1 MLPKQRKLKK
11 IICWLKNLFTYF
23 SRLYFYFKNHIHSK
37 LRFLNYNSCR
47 LSPLDYSAPIIPN
60 SKAGVIIYVVASI
73 MAVIVVSAVVTFLIT
88 RKKQHLEHQ
97 PSETVE
103 GKVPEQD
110 TPRNNSPSN
119 FSEDRFQTAD
129 ENLVSAN
136 MRRLKE
142 LYS

>member
-1 MLPKQRKLKK
+1 
-11 IICWLKNLFTYF
+11 
-23 SRLYFYFKNHIHSK
+23 
-37 LRFLNYNSCR
+37 
-47 LSPLDYSAPIIPN
+47 
-60 SKAGVIIYVVASI
+60 

-97 PSETVE
+97 PSETAE

-110 TPRNNSPSN
+110 SPRNNSPSN

-129 ENLVSAN
+129 EKLVSAN